1 MRQTPRGCS
10 PLPVCTL
17 TWKRGRGFCTDSST
31 RALDRALSLPF
42 PRFPQHLRPLFP
54 ARFRTRGI
62 RRPKRRNGF
71 RHCEMFAVIE
81 IITQLSAALRRVSQ
95 GRNDQGRS
103 PIPPTPA
110 PFGFSRRAREGGGGV
125 RAACGAS
132 ANKRNERAERVENQV
147 DGSFRTSQAIYR
159 NLSSLADAS
168 VIIHQLR
175 RYLQ

>member
-110 PFGFSRRAREGGGGV
+110 PFGFSRRAREGGGEECV
-125 RAACGAS
+125 RRAAPVQT
-132 ANKRNERAERVENQV
+132 KETKELKEWRTKWTDRLERAKRFIV
-147 DGSFRTSQAIYR
+147 IYLPSPMR
-159 NLSSLADAS
+159 
-168 VIIHQLR
+168 Q
-175 RYLQ
+175 